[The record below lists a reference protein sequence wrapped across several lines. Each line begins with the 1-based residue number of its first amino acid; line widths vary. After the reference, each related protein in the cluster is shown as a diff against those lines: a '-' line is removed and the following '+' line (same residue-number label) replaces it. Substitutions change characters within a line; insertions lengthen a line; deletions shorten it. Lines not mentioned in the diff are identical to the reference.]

1 MSPKFYQML
10 AETRGD
16 LPDLQQC
23 VANTV
28 NNLVKLDTSVGRPG
42 MLLGKIQSGKTRAFL
57 GVIASAF
64 DQGYDM
70 AVVLTKGTVSLAKQ
84 TFNRIRK
91 DFKPFI
97 EADEVQVYDIMTLP
111 ENLTTY
117 ELSQKMI
124 LIVKKEDDNLNRL
137 IKAVEE
143 VYPELQQRRLLIV
156 DDEAD
161 FASLSYRRKAGT
173 VSLGVV
179 SGQIEELR
187 KLIPNSDFL
196 QVTATPYSL
205 YLQPDEEVTVKG
217 TALFRPKRP
226 SFTEI
231 LPTHSTY
238 VGGEYYFDESGAP
251 SSPAYYVYQQVP
263 LDEREA
269 LKKEDGRRLK
279 LQDVL
284 MAKNTAVLR
293 RAITNF
299 VMGAAILRLY
309 QKADGQVPRK
319 YAFLFHTEQSRESH
333 AWQEQVASA
342 IRDQLISQAKLDSGA
357 LRDTLRESYDDLK
370 RSVEAGCLKMPS
382 LDECVQVVGKALVEG
397 QLMITRVNSDKE
409 IEELLDDSGQLRLR
423 TPMNMFIGGQIL
435 DRGLTI
441 DNMIGF
447 YYGRN
452 PKKFQQDTVLQHS
465 RMYGARPKQDLT
477 VTRFYAPLHIYQ
489 MLGKIH
495 EFDAA
500 LREAFRSGSHDRGV
514 YFIQRDAAERLV
526 PCSPNKLMFSELT
539 AIRPGKRL
547 LPIGFQ
553 TVAKSNGK
561 ANLKKLDDAIRQIL
575 GGTLDGTAKIEVD
588 TAVKLLEFAY
598 SNLEFEHEGDDERK
612 ALIAAL
618 EHLSKTASEPSA
630 RGRVFLMAASN
641 RDVARFREGGRPS
654 NAPDTKQ
661 QADFAEQNAQE
672 MPALMLLRQNGTEKQ
687 GWRGL
692 PFWWPVIVPQQ
703 SAVTSVF
710 AAEAPADEAVSAA
723 AAGVP
728 LSVPAVGSQKEI
740 A

>member
-1 MSPKFYQML
+1 MSSKFYEVL
-10 AETRGD
+10 AADRKDSPE
-16 LPDLQQC
+16 LQQC
-23 VANTV
+23 VSKTV
-28 NNLVKLDTSVGRPG
+28 EQLLKLDTSVGRPG
-42 MLLGKIQSGKTRAFL
+42 ILLGKIQSGKTRAFL

-84 TFNRIRK
+84 TLNRIRK

-97 EADEVQVYDIMTLP
+97 DADTVQVFDIMTLP

-117 ELSQKMI
+117 ELSQKLI
-124 LIVKKEDDNLNRL
+124 LVVKKEDDNLDRL
-137 IKAVEE
+137 IKAVED
-143 VYPELQQRRLLIV
+143 VYPELRGRKLLIV

-161 FASLSYRRKAGT
+161 FASLSYRRKEGA
-173 VSLGVV
+173 VRLGVI

-187 KLIPNSDFL
+187 KLVPNSDFL

-205 YLQPDEEVTVKG
+205 YLQPEEEAKVSG

-231 LPTHSTY
+231 LPIHSSY
-238 VGGEYYFDESGAP
+238 VGGEYYFEESSGP
-251 SSPAYYVYQQVP
+251 DSTAYYVYEQVP

-284 MAKNTAVLR
+284 ESKNSAVLR

-299 VMGAAILRLY
+299 VMGAAILRTQQMSAGELT
-309 QKADGQVPRK
+309 RK

-333 AWQEQVASA
+333 AWQERVASA
-342 IRDQLISQAKLDSGA
+342 IRDQLIEQAKHDVSA
-357 LRDTLRESYDDLK
+357 LRKTLRDSYDDLK
-370 RSVEAGCLKMPS
+370 KSVEIAGFKMPS
-382 LDECVQVVGKALVEG
+382 LDECTEFVRKALVDG

-409 IEELLDDSGQLRLR
+409 IDELLDDNGQLKLR

-441 DNMIGF
+441 ENMIGF

-452 PKKFQQDTVLQHS
+452 PRKFQQDTVLQHS
-465 RMYGARPKQDLT
+465 RMYGARPRQALQ

-489 MLGKIH
+489 MLAKIE

-539 AIRPGKRL
+539 SIRPGKRL
-547 LPIGFQ
+547 LPVGFQ
-553 TVAKSNGK
+553 TVAKSVGK
-561 ANLKKLDDAIRQIL
+561 GNLQKLDDAVRQIL
-575 GGTLDGTAKIEVD
+575 GDKLDGTGVIEVNI
-588 TAVKLLEFAY
+588 AVRLLELAY
-598 SNLEFEHEGDDERK
+598 SNLEFESEGDDERK
-612 ALIAAL
+612 GHIAAL
-618 EHLSKTASEPSA
+618 EHLSRTTAEPSA
-630 RGRVFLMAASN
+630 RGKVFLMAASN

-661 QADFAEQNAQE
+661 QADFVEHQAQN
-672 MPALMLLRQNGTEKQ
+672 MPALMLLRQKGTELQ
-687 GWRGL
+687 QWRGL

-703 SAVTSVF
+703 DAVTSVF
-710 AAEAPADEAVSAA
+710 AAEAPAEEALAGAA
-723 AAGVP
+723 TALPPTNPGI
-728 LSVPAVGSQKEI
+728 PAVNP
-740 A
+740 